1 MLFAYEALDST
12 GAKKSGS
19 IDAVNMDV
27 AIVSLQR
34 RGLVITGIK
43 PTDGQEGGMLSKN
56 ITLFD
61 RISTKDV
68 VILSR
73 QLASL
78 FNAQISA
85 LRVFRLVSAEVEN
98 KSLGQ
103 KLNAIADDLQSG
115 NSIST
120 ALSKYPKVFDD
131 FYVNMVKAGEESGK
145 LNESFLY
152 LADYLDRAYELTSK
166 VRGALIY
173 PAFIVVTFISVMILM
188 FTMVIPKISPILE
201 ESGADIPVYTQVIIG
216 ISHFLVQ
223 YGFVILAGVLIGG
236 FLLVRY
242 VRTPAGRMVYDRLKI
257 DIPYLNT
264 LYKKLYLSRFADNMN
279 TMLVSGIP
287 IVQALQLTSGVI
299 GNSVYE
305 YIISSSVE
313 QVKGGRTLSDALSGN
328 PKEIP
333 GMLVQMMK
341 VGEEAGEVGSMLKTM
356 AGFYTREVSTAVD
369 SLVSLIE
376 PLMIVMLGAGVAIL
390 LAAVLVPIYS
400 IASSAGS

>member
-1 MLFAYEALDST
+1 MLFNYEAIDTT

-27 AIVSLQR
+27 AIASLQR
-34 RGLVITGIK
+34 RSLVLTGIK
-43 PTDGQEGGMLSKN
+43 PADGGGSILSKN
-56 ITLFD
+56 ITIFE
-61 RISTKDV
+61 RVSTKDV

-85 LRVFRLVSAEVEN
+85 LRVFRLLAAEIEN
-98 KSLGQ
+98 HALAVK
-103 KLNAIADDLQSG
+103 ITEVADDLQSG
-115 NSIST
+115 NSISA
-120 ALSKYPKVFDD
+120 ALAKHPKVFND

-145 LNESFLY
+145 LNESFAY
-152 LADYLDRAYELTSK
+152 LADYLDRSYELTSK

-173 PAFIVVTFISVMILM
+173 PAFIVVTFFTVMILM

-201 ESGADIPVYTQVIIG
+201 QSGATIPVYTQIIIG
-216 ISHFLVQ
+216 ISNFLVD
-223 YGFVILAGVLIGG
+223 YGFVILAAFIVAVFFLI
-236 FLLVRY
+236 RY
-242 VRTPAGRMVYDRLKI
+242 LRTPAGKYFYDRLKLSV
-257 DIPYLNT
+257 PYVST

-279 TMLVSGIP
+279 TMLVSGIS
-287 IVQALQLTSGVI
+287 IVQALQLTAAVM
-299 GNSVYE
+299 GNSVYQV
-305 YIISSSVE
+305 IISDAVE
-313 QVKGGRTLSDALSGN
+313 SVKGGRTLSDSLSNN

-333 GMLVQMMK
+333 GMLVQMIK

-376 PLMIVMLGAGVAIL
+376 PAMIVLLGAGVAVL

-400 IASSAGS
+400 IASSSGS